1 MVFDSLSNSILL
13 TILQRL
19 QELYSE
25 VSAGRSDTNVAN
37 RWAERRG
44 RTGRGEGGG
53 EGAREERKWVGEKG
67 RDGVGEKGVGE
78 GGSKEGKN
86 REEGTCRVHMY
97 MYM

>member
-1 MVFDSLSNSILL
+1 MKCRLGGPTPMWL
-13 TILQRL
+13 TG
-19 QELYSE
+19 
-25 VSAGRSDTNVAN
+25 GR
-37 RWAERRG
+37 
-44 RTGRGEGGG
+44 RGEGGRGGGEG

-97 MYM
+97 M